1 MKQFASGQQPP
12 VSTRK
17 RQSRHRRRK
26 KNPSWGLGCLLLLAV
41 AAVMAVTMRPAV
53 VESAGESLQ
62 SVVWAAAGQQTTVDS
77 SVSDVS
83 QEEETTQNAEGQTT
97 TDEDIPIELLELRE
111 KNPETADFVAQYSAL
126 HDLHPTIDLTEEA
139 ASATVPLLLQWDTRW
154 GYETYGSGMIAYTGC
169 GPTCLSMVV
178 LYLTGDTEATPLA
191 IARYAEEAGYY
202 VYGQGTAWSLMSDG
216 CQHFGIS
223 SRDLDLNEQKMK
235 AALDE
240 GHPIICSVRP
250 GDFTD
255 TGHYIV
261 LTGYDEDGFR
271 VNDPN
276 SIVRSSQS
284 WTYERLEGQIR
295 NLWVFSVL

>member
-1 MKQFASGQQPP
+1 
-12 VSTRK
+12 
-17 RQSRHRRRK
+17 
-26 KNPSWGLGCLLLLAV
+26 V

-62 SVVWAAAGQQTTVDS
+62 SVVWASAGQQTTGDS
-77 SVSDVS
+77 SNGSS
-83 QEEETTQNAEGQTT
+83 QEEEPTQNAERQAI
-97 TDEDIPIELLELRE
+97 TDDDIPTELLELRE

-276 SIVRSSQS
+276 SVVRSSQS